1 MSTGEQQAA
10 QTGLT
15 VTGVRRVHSR
25 AVLTL
30 SNGETR
36 TMPRA
41 LLRERP
47 YRVGVPFD
55 EAAFDALLQDRA
67 YPFALE
73 RAVSLLAVRA
83 RTECEL
89 RDALRQ
95 CAYSEAT
102 IERVIARM
110 DEAGYIDDADFAGQ
124 WAASRTGKGLGARR
138 IAMEL
143 RRKGVDAE
151 IIEQAIGQIDEEE
164 RADSVLR
171 AAQKAARGKD
181 LASPADRQKVFAALM
196 RRGYGAADARQ
207 AISSLLSEQ
216 NDE

>member
-1 MSTGEQQAA
+1 MSIMEPSVTA
-10 QTGLT
+10 GLS
-15 VTGVRRVHSR
+15 VKSVRRVHSR

-36 TMPRA
+36 VMPRA

-47 YRVGVPFD
+47 YRGGVPFD
-55 EAAFDALLQDRA
+55 EAAFDALLRERS

-83 RTECEL
+83 RTEREL

-95 CAYSEAT
+95 CAYSEAV
-102 IERVIARM
+102 IDRVIARM
-110 DEAGYIDDADFAGQ
+110 DEAGYIDDADFASQ

-143 RRKGVDAE
+143 RQKGVDAE
-151 IIEQAIGQIDEEE
+151 HIEQALGQLDEEE
-164 RADSVLR
+164 RMESAVR
-171 AAQKAARGKD
+171 AARKATRGKE
-181 LASPADRQKVFAALM
+181 LSSPADRQKVFAALM
-196 RRGYGAADARQ
+196 RRGYDSASAKR
-207 AISSLLSEQ
+207 AIEALREQ
-216 NDE
+216 EE

>member
-1 MSTGEQQAA
+1 MSGMEHLAS
-10 QTGLT
+10 GLS
-15 VTGVRRVHSR
+15 VKSVRRIHSR

-36 TMPRA
+36 VMPRA

-47 YRVGVPFD
+47 YRGGVPFD
-55 EAAFDALLQDRA
+55 EAAFDALLRERS

-83 RTECEL
+83 RTEREL

-95 CAYSEAT
+95 CAYSDAV
-102 IERVIARM
+102 IDRVIARM
-110 DEAGYIDDADFAGQ
+110 DEAGYIDDADFASQ
-124 WAASRTGKGLGARR
+124 WAASRTGKGLGTRR

-143 RRKGVDAE
+143 RQKGVDAE
-151 IIEQAIGQIDEEE
+151 HIEQALGQLDEEE
-164 RADSVLR
+164 RMESAVR
-171 AAQKAARGKD
+171 AAQKAARGRD

-196 RRGYGAADARQ
+196 RRGYDSASAKKAIAALRDQ
-207 AISSLLSEQ
+207 QE
-216 NDE
+216 

>member
-1 MSTGEQQAA
+1 MEHLAS
-10 QTGLT
+10 GLS
-15 VTGVRRVHSR
+15 VKSVRRIHSR

-36 TMPRA
+36 VMPRA

-47 YRVGVPFD
+47 YRGGVPFD
-55 EAAFDALLQDRA
+55 EAAFDALLRERS

-83 RTECEL
+83 RTKREL

-95 CAYSEAT
+95 CAYSDAV
-102 IERVIARM
+102 IDRVIARM
-110 DEAGYIDDADFAGQ
+110 DEAGYIDDADFASQ
-124 WAASRTGKGLGARR
+124 WAASRTGKGLGTRR

-143 RRKGVDAE
+143 RQKGVDAE
-151 IIEQAIGQIDEEE
+151 HIEQALGQLDEEE
-164 RADSVLR
+164 RMESAVR
-171 AAQKAARGKD
+171 AAQKAARGRD

-196 RRGYGAADARQ
+196 RRGYDSASAKKAIAALRDQ
-207 AISSLLSEQ
+207 QE
-216 NDE
+216 